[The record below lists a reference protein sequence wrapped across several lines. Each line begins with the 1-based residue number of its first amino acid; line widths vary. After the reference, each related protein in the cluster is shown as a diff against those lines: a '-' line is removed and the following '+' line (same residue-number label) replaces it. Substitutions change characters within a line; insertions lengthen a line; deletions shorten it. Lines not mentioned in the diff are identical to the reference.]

1 MTRQLNIINN
11 QYDNIMKPLVWSNK
25 VARNFINSIKNP
37 LIIEKKDMI
46 PQWKFCSILDTKRRT
61 ESIGS
66 TDVLILDYDDP
77 NYSIKEFEDNFREY
91 FYILHTSH
99 SYDGT
104 NQKFRVFLFL
114 DKEYDINRMFYKCFN
129 QAFSPYHFLVNF
141 FLHADKASFTRCQ
154 FFKVPAIK
162 YKGAPYYYSCHNG
175 KLFDPASAIGFEF
188 RMAYEYCVE
197 KQEEHLKQLE
207 KRAKWYRKMHGSI
220 DLTNAKQ
227 YINEKIET
235 CEAGGR
241 HMQILGLAC
250 WFKKIGGTFKE
261 FEEIMPSW
269 ADKGFHKQMEHIRHE
284 WDRFR

>member
-77 NYSIKEFEDNFREY
+77 NYSIKEFEDSFREY
-91 FYILHTSH
+91 FYVLHTSH

-129 QAFSPYHFLVNF
+129 QAFSPYHYLVNY
-141 FLHADKASFTRCQ
+141 FLHVDKASFTRCQ
-154 FFKVPAIK
+154 FFKVPAVK

-175 KLFDPASAIGFEF
+175 KLFDPVNAIGFEF

-207 KRAKWYRKMHGSI
+207 KRAKWYRRMNGSI

-235 CEAGGR
+235 CEEGGR

-250 WFKKIGGTFKE
+250 WFKKIGGTYKE
-261 FEEIMPSW
+261 FEEIIPSW
-269 ADKGFHKQMEHIRHE
+269 ADKGFHRQMERIRHE
-284 WDRFR
+284 WDKFR

>member
-77 NYSIKEFEDNFREY
+77 NYSIKEFEDSFREY
-91 FYILHTSH
+91 FYVLHTSH

-129 QAFSPYHFLVNF
+129 QAFSPYHYLVNY
-141 FLHADKASFTRCQ
+141 FLHVDKASFTRCQ
-154 FFKVPAIK
+154 FFKVPAVK

-175 KLFDPASAIGFEF
+175 KLFDPVNAIGFEF

-207 KRAKWYRKMHGSI
+207 KRAKWYRRMNGSI

-235 CEAGGR
+235 CEEGGR

-261 FEEIMPSW
+261 FEEIIPSW
-269 ADKGFHKQMEHIRHE
+269 ADKGFHQQMEHIRRE
-284 WDRFR
+284 WDKFR

>member
-1 MTRQLNIINN
+1 MRTIQTIQN
-11 QYDNIMKPLVWSNK
+11 QYDNLMKPLVWSDK
-25 VARNFINSIKNP
+25 VAKNFLNCIKNP
-37 LIIEKKDMI
+37 IVVEKKDMI
-46 PQWKFCSILDTKRRT
+46 PQWKICTVSDTKRRT

-77 NYSIKEFEDNFREY
+77 NYSIKEFEDSFREY
-91 FYILHTSH
+91 FYVLHTSH

-129 QAFSPYHFLVNF
+129 QAFSPYHFLVNYF
-141 FLHADKASFTRCQ
+141 PHADKASFVRAQ
-154 FFKVPAIK
+154 FFKVPCVK

-261 FEEIMPSW
+261 FEEI
-269 ADKGFHKQMEHIRHE
+269 
-284 WDRFR
+284 

>member
-1 MTRQLNIINN
+1 MRTIQTIQN
-11 QYDNIMKPLVWSNK
+11 QYDNIMKPLVWSDK
-25 VARNFINSIKNP
+25 VAKNFLNCIKNP
-37 LIIEKKDMI
+37 IVIEKKDMI
-46 PQWKFCSILDTKRRT
+46 PQWKICTVNDNKRRT

-91 FYILHTSH
+91 FYVLHTSH

-129 QAFSPYHFLVNF
+129 QAFSPYHYLVNY
-141 FLHADKASFTRCQ
+141 FLHVDKASFTRCQ
-154 FFKVPAIK
+154 FFKVPAVK

-175 KLFDPASAIGFEF
+175 KLFDPVNAIGFEF

-207 KRAKWYRKMHGSI
+207 KRAKWYRRMNGSI

-235 CEAGGR
+235 CEEGGR

-261 FEEIMPSW
+261 FEEIIPSW
-269 ADKGFHKQMEHIRHE
+269 ADKGFHRQMEHIRHE
-284 WDRFR
+284 WDKFR

>member
-1 MTRQLNIINN
+1 MRTIQTIQN
-11 QYDNIMKPLVWSNK
+11 QYDNIMKPLVWSDK
-25 VARNFINSIKNP
+25 VAKNFLNCIKNP
-37 LIIEKKDMI
+37 IVIEKKDMI
-46 PQWKFCSILDTKRRT
+46 PQWKICTVNDNKRRT

-91 FYILHTSH
+91 FYVLHTSH
-99 SYDGT
+99 SYDGS

-129 QAFSPYHFLVNF
+129 QAFSPYHYLVNY
-141 FLHADKASFTRCQ
+141 FLHADKASFVKCQ
-154 FFKVPAIK
+154 FFKVPAVK

-175 KLFDPASAIGFEF
+175 KLFDPVNAIGFEF

-207 KRAKWYRKMHGSI
+207 KRAKWYRKMNGSI

-235 CEAGGR
+235 CEEGGR

-261 FEEIMPSW
+261 FEEIIPSW
-269 ADKGFHKQMEHIRHE
+269 ADKGFHRQMEHIRHE
-284 WDRFR
+284 WDKFR

>member
-1 MTRQLNIINN
+1 
-11 QYDNIMKPLVWSNK
+11 MKPLVWSDK
-25 VARNFINSIKNP
+25 VAKNFLNCIKNP
-37 LIIEKKDMI
+37 IVVEKKDMI
-46 PQWKFCSILDTKRRT
+46 PQWKICTVSDTKRRT

-77 NYSIKEFEDNFREY
+77 NYSIKEFEDSFREY
-91 FYILHTSH
+91 FYVLHTSH

-129 QAFSPYHFLVNF
+129 QAFSPYHFLVNYF
-141 FLHADKASFTRCQ
+141 PHADKASFVRCQ